1 MPVQSNHCDAD
12 QVVLLV
18 EDRLSSDEIARMEQH
33 LETCESCRDTFD
45 RLVGDERWL
54 RAVRRHLGDEP
65 ASDSALNLQASES
78 LEFLAPTD
86 WPDSLGRL
94 GAYEIKGI
102 LGRGGMGVVLKA
114 FDPALRRNVA
124 IKVLSSAI
132 SSSGAAR
139 QRFLREARAA
149 AAVVHPHVVA
159 VYSVVESATQPFMVM
174 EYVPGRSLQERLDK
188 QGSLP
193 LAEILRIGMQTA
205 DGLAAAHAQ
214 GLVHRDVKPANILL
228 EDNVERVRLSDFGLA
243 RAAADAAVTRSGVV
257 AGTPHYMSPEQALGH
272 AADQRSD
279 LFSLGSTLYSMCA
292 GHPPF
297 RAETPLAVL
306 KRVCDDKA
314 RPLLEAN
321 PETPPWLDAIIGR
334 LMHKDPACRFQTA
347 DEVSDLL
354 RRCLAHAQ
362 QPNLVQLP
370 ADAVLEE
377 PRRAGSLGRRKAAIL
392 ALFILVVGASSL
404 MWWNPGKPHQLEKGE
419 ESATSQQP
427 QITHFDDWLPK
438 ADDDVVRQIAAVQS
452 QAAALEASLY
462 RGESSDKDGFSALV
476 QSLSERVR
484 ALEREIV
491 PGQIPAAGSSVFQ
504 PFSNPNDRR

>member
-1 MPVQSNHCDAD
+1 MPVQSNHCDPD

-33 LETCESCRDTFD
+33 LESCESCRESFD

-65 ASDSALNLQASES
+65 ASNSAQNVLASET

-94 GAYEIKGI
+94 GAYEIKGL
-102 LGRGGMGVVLKA
+102 LGRGGMGIVLKA

-124 IKVLSSAI
+124 IKVLSTTLA
-132 SSSGAAR
+132 SSGVAR

-159 VYSVVESATQPFMVM
+159 VYAVVESATQPFMVM

-188 QGSLP
+188 HGSLP
-193 LAEILRIGMQTA
+193 LIEILRIGMQTA

-257 AGTPHYMSPEQALGH
+257 AGTPHYMAPEQALGH

-314 RPLLEAN
+314 RPLLEVN
-321 PETPPWLDAIIGR
+321 PETPRWLDAIISR
-334 LMHKDPACRFQTA
+334 LMHKDPAGRFQTA
-347 DEVSDLL
+347 AEVSDLL

-362 QPNLVQLP
+362 QPNLVALP
-370 ADAVLEE
+370 GDAALEE
-377 PRRAGSLGRRKAAIL
+377 RRVSVRRGRRKAAFL
-392 ALFILVVGASSL
+392 ALFVLVAGASSL
-404 MWWNPGKPHQLEKGE
+404 MWWNPGKPHQIEKGKE
-419 ESATSQQP
+419 TGSLQQP
-427 QITHFDDWLPK
+427 QITHFDDWFPK
-438 ADDDVVRQIAAVQS
+438 ANDDVVRQIAKVQD

-462 RGESSDKDGFSALV
+462 RGASSDHDEVSAMVRALN
-476 QSLSERVR
+476 ERAR
-484 ALEREIV
+484 ALEREL
-491 PGQIPAAGSSVFQ
+491 IPEQNSASEASLFQ